1 MNTYTISKRLSE
13 TFDCE
18 FVPISDQELNIIPS
32 NSNLT
37 KPKFKWV
44 LSGELHPRGMLG
56 KHHSE
61 ASKRKISKPG
71 TSNPMYGKKR
81 PDLSN
86 SNKDPTLAAKRG
98 KSVSSHRLKQKL
110 KRFGCST
117 AEELFEKIQNILA
130 QHDCINKVGRE
141 PGSINFNKVGEYF
154 QYYDNG
160 VGVALRRFYI
170 KYLLKIF

>member
-1 MNTYTISKRLSE
+1 
-13 TFDCE
+13 
-18 FVPISDQELNIIPS
+18 
-32 NSNLT
+32 
-37 KPKFKWV
+37 
-44 LSGELHPRGMLG
+44 MLG

-154 QYYDNG
+154 QTPRISEESVKNEEVEQKHEKKHGKMHHKFSKKMLELAHKHAKKNY
-160 VGVALRRFYI
+160 
-170 KYLLKIF
+170 